1 MGNQFDIEEIKNMV
15 SNIGTTLIGTD
26 SVINPYTMG
35 TEQLDNNNEDIKT
48 DIYGIYQRVNDIQA
62 HLTGLESNVNYSLSK
77 ILERLDVIS
86 RTPSVI
92 AFLALDKIRDYIDAY
107 DEDGV
112 ISSEGLITAI
122 ETIKGV
128 LNGQNRND
136 NDRRA

>member
-48 DIYGIYQRVNDIQA
+48 GIDDIHRRVDYIQA
-62 HLTGLESNVNYSLSK
+62 HLNGLESNVNYLLSK

-86 RTPSVI
+86 KTPSVI
-92 AFLALDKIRDYIDAY
+92 AFLALDKIRDYIVMY
-107 DEDGV
+107 DNNGV
-112 ISSEGLITAI
+112 INSSSLMSAI
-122 ETIKGV
+122 DRIKEV
-128 LNGQNRND
+128 LSGERK
-136 NDRRA
+136 

>member
-48 DIYGIYQRVNDIQA
+48 DIYGIYQRVNDLQA
-62 HLTGLESNVNYSLSK
+62 HLNGLESNVNYLLSK

-86 RTPSVI
+86 KTPSVI

-128 LNGQNRND
+128 LSGERK
-136 NDRRA
+136 

>member
-48 DIYGIYQRVNDIQA
+48 DIYGIYQRVNDLQA
-62 HLTGLESNVNYSLSK
+62 HLNGLESNVNYLLSK

-86 RTPSVI
+86 KTPSVI
-92 AFLALDKIRDYIDAY
+92 AFLALDKIRDYIVMY
-107 DEDGV
+107 DNNGV
-112 ISSEGLITAI
+112 INSSSLMGAI
-122 ETIKGV
+122 DRIKEV
-128 LNGQNRND
+128 LSGERK
-136 NDRRA
+136 

>member
-15 SNIGTTLIGTD
+15 SNIETTLIGTD

-62 HLTGLESNVNYSLSK
+62 HLTGLESNINYSLSK

-86 RTPSVI
+86 RAPSVI

-136 NDRRA
+136 NDR

>member
-35 TEQLDNNNEDIKT
+35 TQQLDNNNEDIKT

-62 HLTGLESNVNYSLSK
+62 HLTGLESNVNYLLSK

-86 RTPSVI
+86 KNPAVI
-92 AFLALDKIRDYIDAY
+92 AYLALDKIKDYIVMY
-107 DEDGV
+107 DDDGV
-112 ISSEGLITAI
+112 INSSSLMGAI
-122 ETIKGV
+122 DRIKEV
-128 LNGQNRND
+128 LSGEKK
-136 NDRRA
+136 

>member
-48 DIYGIYQRVNDIQA
+48 DIYGIYQKVNDVQA
-62 HLTGLESNVNYSLSK
+62 HLTGLESNVNYLLSK

-86 RTPSVI
+86 KTPSVI
-92 AFLALDKIRDYIDAY
+92 AFLALDKIKDYIVMY
-107 DEDGV
+107 DNNGV
-112 ISSEGLITAI
+112 INSSSLMGAI
-122 ETIKGV
+122 DRIKEV
-128 LNGQNRND
+128 LSGERK
-136 NDRRA
+136 

>member
-35 TEQLDNNNEDIKT
+35 TTQSDNNNEDIKT

-62 HLTGLESNVNYSLSK
+62 HLNELESNVNYLLSK

-86 RTPSVI
+86 KTPSVI
-92 AFLALDKIRDYIDAY
+92 AFLALDKIRDYIVMY
-107 DEDGV
+107 DNNGV
-112 ISSEGLITAI
+112 INSSSLMGAI
-122 ETIKGV
+122 DRIKEV
-128 LNGQNRND
+128 LSGERK
-136 NDRRA
+136 

>member
-48 DIYGIYQRVNDIQA
+48 DIDDIHRRVDDIQA
-62 HLTGLESNVNYSLSK
+62 HLTGLESNVNYLLSK

-86 RTPSVI
+86 KTPSVI
-92 AFLALDKIRDYIDAY
+92 AFLALDKIKDYIVMY
-107 DEDGV
+107 DNNGV
-112 ISSEGLITAI
+112 INSSSLMSAI
-122 ETIKGV
+122 DRIKEV
-128 LNGQNRND
+128 LSGEKK
-136 NDRRA
+136 

>member
-15 SNIGTTLIGTD
+15 SNIETTLIGTD
-26 SVINPYTMG
+26 SVINQYTMG
-35 TEQLDNNNEDIKT
+35 TTQQDNNNEDIKAGID
-48 DIYGIYQRVNDIQA
+48 DIHRRVDYIQA
-62 HLTGLESNVNYSLSK
+62 HLNGLESNVNYLLSK

-86 RTPSVI
+86 RAPSVI

-136 NDRRA
+136 NDR